1 MVILKRVTESVGH
14 VESLKSL
21 LKFYS
26 KNPENWDKEWSVN
39 PYYLVDLKKYGAG
52 NCVCGHAIRYQFQ
65 FLNTVTG
72 RKFPVGSVCVHLL
85 NLSKFDDVV
94 DKLERINQMAIQ
106 ELDHS
111 LSPTVFVKKYKK
123 FYTPQNID
131 SLIDSIG
138 DLGISKFQLNLYKDS
153 YNKRKLDDYTAR
165 NMKEVIEVLYNK
177 AKEVIEDIE
186 SKSKPV
192 TQDQVQ
198 DIVNDSAEEMLKFAK
213 AKQNRLPF

>member
-26 KNPENWDKEWSVN
+26 KNPENWYKEWSVN

-111 LSPTVFVKKYKK
+111 LSPIEFVKKYKK
-123 FYTPQNID
+123 FYTPQNIE
-131 SLIDSIG
+131 SLVDSIG
-138 DLGISKFQLNLYKDS
+138 DLGLSKFQLNLYKDS

-177 AKEVIEDIE
+177 AKEVIADIE

>member
-1 MVILKRVTESVGH
+1 MVRLKRVTESVDH
-14 VESLKSL
+14 VESLKTL

-65 FLNTVTG
+65 LLNTLTG
-72 RKFPVGSVCVHLL
+72 KKFPVGSVCVRLL
-85 NLSKFDDVV
+85 NLSKFDEAV
-94 DKLERINQMAIQ
+94 DKLERINQMATQ
-106 ELDHS
+106 ELDSS
-111 LSPTVFVKKYKK
+111 LSPSEFVKKYKK
-123 FYTPQNID
+123 FYTLQNID

-138 DLGISKFQLNLYKDS
+138 DLGLSKFQLNLYKDS

-198 DIVNDSAEEMLKFAK
+198 DIVNDSAEEMLRFAK

>member
-1 MVILKRVTESVGH
+1 MVRLKRVTESVDH
-14 VESLKSL
+14 VESLKTL

-65 FLNTVTG
+65 LLNTLTG
-72 RKFPVGSVCVHLL
+72 KKFPVGSVCVRLL
-85 NLSKFDDVV
+85 NLSKFDEAV
-94 DKLERINQMAIQ
+94 DKLERINQMATQ
-106 ELDHS
+106 ELDSS
-111 LSPTVFVKKYKK
+111 LSPSEFVKKYKK
-123 FYTPQNID
+123 FYTLQNID

-138 DLGISKFQLNLYKDS
+138 DLGLSKFQLNLYKDS

-198 DIVNDSAEEMLKFAK
+198 NIVNDSAEEMLRFAK

>member
-1 MVILKRVTESVGH
+1 MVRLKKVTESIDH
-14 VESLKSL
+14 VESLKTL

-65 FLNTVTG
+65 LLNTLTG
-72 RKFPVGSVCVHLL
+72 KKFPVGSVCVRLL
-85 NLSKFDDVV
+85 NLSKFDDAV

-106 ELDHS
+106 ELDSS
-111 LSPTVFVKKYKK
+111 LSPSEFVKKYKK
-123 FYTPQNID
+123 FYTSQNID

-138 DLGISKFQLNLYKDS
+138 DLGLSKFQLNLYKDS

-165 NMKEVIEVLYNK
+165 NMKEVIDVLHHK
-177 AKEVIEDIE
+177 SKEMIDDIE

-192 TQDQVQ
+192 TQSQVQ
-198 DIVNDSAEEMLKFAK
+198 DIVSDSAGEMLKFAK
-213 AKQNRLPF
+213 AKQNQLPF

>member
-1 MVILKRVTESVGH
+1 MVRLKRVTESIDH
-14 VESLKSL
+14 VESLKTL

-65 FLNTVTG
+65 LLNTLTG
-72 RKFPVGSVCVHLL
+72 KKFPVGSVCVRLL
-85 NLSKFDDVV
+85 NLSKFDEAV

-106 ELDHS
+106 ELDSS
-111 LSPTVFVKKYKK
+111 LSPSEFVKKYKK
-123 FYTPQNID
+123 FYTSQNID

-138 DLGISKFQLNLYKDS
+138 DLGLSKFQLNLYKDS

-165 NMKEVIEVLYNK
+165 NMKEVIDVLHHK
-177 AKEVIEDIE
+177 SKEMIDDIE

-192 TQDQVQ
+192 TQSQVQ
-198 DIVNDSAEEMLKFAK
+198 DIVSDSAGEMLKFAK
-213 AKQNRLPF
+213 AKQNQLPF

>member
-1 MVILKRVTESVGH
+1 MVRLKRVTESVDH
-14 VESLKSL
+14 VESLKTL

-65 FLNTVTG
+65 LLNTLTG
-72 RKFPVGSVCVHLL
+72 KKFPVGSVCVRLL
-85 NLSKFDDVV
+85 NLSKFDEAV

-106 ELDHS
+106 ELDNS
-111 LSPTVFVKKYKK
+111 LSPTEFVKKYKK
-123 FYTPQNID
+123 FYTLQNID
-131 SLIDSIG
+131 SLIDSID
-138 DLGISKFQLNLYKDS
+138 DLGLSKFHLNLYKDS
-153 YNKRKLDDYTAR
+153 YNKRKLDDYTATK
-165 NMKEVIEVLYNK
+165 MKEVIEVLYNK
-177 AKEVIEDIE
+177 AKEMIDDIE